1 MKLTKAQLNFL
12 KVLASGKI
20 VRVSG
25 SIYHEV
31 AEVFIAD
38 AKVHP
43 SSVRTV
49 EILLHYQLIYLSPK
63 DSKLQ
68 RKVKLT
74 ELGKSILGI
83 E

>member
-1 MKLTKAQLNFL
+1 MKLTKSQLNFL
-12 KVLASGKI
+12 KVLASGEI

-31 AEVFIAD
+31 TEVFIAD
-38 AKVHP
+38 VKVHP

-68 RKVKLT
+68 RKVELT
-74 ELGKSILGI
+74 DLGKSTLGI